1 MLETKEFLH
10 FVIFMITCLSEIW
23 CMRFIIACI
32 VEAKVKQKSEVGV
45 YETPRWELL
54 LQSVDPE
61 YCWQE
66 EKPKPSISELDSRA
80 NALLS
85 ELQAELTEDDTLS
98 VQDYEEE
105 RVSYFSGK
113 EYSGLATCNIED
125 GVAGPQRWIV
135 QVVGIEGE
143 YVHIDDGSRLWV
155 KIDDT
160 PVNLGDILMLDV
172 NRSANEIEVL
182 KVTVLESAPTV
193 TADYAIPDEDLS
205 PFIQEEYEEVI

>member
-54 LQSVDPE
+54 LQSVEPE

-105 RVSYFSGK
+105 RVSYFSGE

-125 GVAGPQRWIV
+125 GVAGPQRWIAMV
-135 QVVGIEGE
+135 IGIEGE

>member
-105 RVSYFSGK
+105 RVSFFSGK

-125 GVAGPQRWIV
+125 GVAGPQRWIAMV
-135 QVVGIEGE
+135 IGIEGE
-143 YVHIDDGSRLWV
+143 YVHIDDGTRLWV
-155 KIDDT
+155 KIEDT
-160 PVNLGDILMLDV
+160 PVNHGDIVMLDV
-172 NRSANEIEVL
+172 IRDAKRVEV
-182 KVTVLESAPTV
+182 VRATVIESAPTV
-193 TADYAIPDEDLS
+193 TAEYAIPDEDLT
-205 PFIQEEYEEVI
+205 PFLEEEGVI

>member
-32 VEAKVKQKSEVGV
+32 VETKVKQKSEVGV

-54 LQSVDPE
+54 LQPVEPE

-125 GVAGPQRWIV
+125 GVAGPQRWIAMV
-135 QVVGIEGE
+135 IGIEGE
-143 YVHIDDGSRLWV
+143 YVHIDDGTRLWV

-182 KVTVLESAPTV
+182 VTVLESAPTV